1 MQIKTSSESLYVS
14 YIYFLLEGEGLA
26 MGPVL
31 ESVWA
36 HSEGCSN
43 FNACHMEMLSVRNK
57 INCIDGIK
65 VLVHFKRKKNMA
77 ELKQVLKCFYE
88 KGGFPQVGLRTVWQ
102 GKAPG
107 MRRQKDTLVLHP
119 ASHSNTVTGLASCGH
134 HTATLRCMCPNY
146 LGSFCN
152 IPKILSP
159 FQRAKGTWSFHL
171 THNFPS

>member
-1 MQIKTSSESLYVS
+1 
-14 YIYFLLEGEGLA
+14 
-26 MGPVL
+26 
-31 ESVWA
+31 
-36 HSEGCSN
+36 
-43 FNACHMEMLSVRNK
+43 MEMLSVRNK

-146 LGSFCN
+146 LGSF
-152 IPKILSP
+152 LQHS
-159 FQRAKGTWSFHL
+159 
-171 THNFPS
+171 